1 MKEKQ
6 SSLATFFKI
15 DVAIETVLKY
25 ISYIAGAITF
35 LIALFVTINIVTTK
49 VFTWSIPG
57 VTEWVTYLF
66 IGMIYFSIGYVR
78 LSMGLVSVDVISNH
92 LPSAVNDA
100 VTVLSDIAGAVCYG
114 MVARYAWP
122 LMLSNLQLHVYSST
136 GTGKFLIWPFNAII
150 MVFAGIFAFTML
162 WHILRLFVY
171 KMHGRRPGSLE
182 ELERRQWKKREED
195 AA

>member
-1 MKEKQ
+1 MKERR
-6 SSLATFFKI
+6 APVAAFFKV

-25 ISYIAGAITF
+25 ISYLAGGITF

-92 LPSAVNDA
+92 LPNVVND
-100 VTVLSDIAGAVCYG
+100 VITVLSDIAGAVCYG
-114 MVARYAWP
+114 MIARYAWP
-122 LMLSNLQLHVYSST
+122 LLMSNLQLHVYSST
-136 GTGKFLIWPFNAII
+136 GKGKFLLWPFNLIV
-150 MVFAGIFAFTML
+150 MVFAGVFAFTML
-162 WHILRLFVY
+162 WHIVRMLVY
-171 KMHGRRPGSLE
+171 KMHGRRPASLA
-182 ELERRQWKKREED
+182 ELERRRAEGKGED
-195 AA
+195 LA